1 MSSPANPP
9 GFEPQP
15 LSPVDYAWLRMDDP
29 TNLMMIN
36 GVLALDEPITLQ
48 QVRAIVERRLLPIP
62 RFRQRVVVPTDG
74 RPYWETA
81 EDFQLDDH
89 LERIALPEPG
99 GEKELRQ
106 VIGRLMSSPL
116 DPTKPLWQFHL
127 IDDQHGGSVIY
138 CRLHHSIGDGIAL
151 MLVLLALTDRAAEVP
166 PEGRDG
172 AEWNPENPFTDLF
185 RQAPRALEA
194 ARLLAERIMP
204 EGMRLMLLPAKML
217 ESTSRWLTAVGSV
230 EALGRLVLRAPDP
243 NTRFKGPLGVE
254 KRVAWSE
261 ALPLPEVK
269 AVGRALGATVND
281 VLLAAVSGGLHR
293 YLAEYDG
300 AVPPKLS
307 FRAAM
312 PVNLRSLKE
321 MAELGN
327 QFGLV
332 FLGLPVGIADPR
344 ERLAELRRRASALK
358 RSAEPMVV
366 LKILKALGMV
376 PLKVQKAVVSI
387 FAAKTTAVMTNVPGP
402 QEVLYLAGRPIRDLF
417 FWVPQSGRVSMGISI
432 CSYAGK
438 VRVGVGTDAG
448 LIPDPGKIV
457 EGFQQEYDELRRLA
471 FEQATEG
478 APGGG
483 AAVEDSQAAAA
494 AR

>member
-1 MSSPANPP
+1 VSSPANPP
-9 GFEPQP
+9 ASFEKQP
-15 LSPVDYAWLRMDDP
+15 LSSVDYAWLRMDDP

-36 GVLALDEPITLQ
+36 GVLALDEPISLEQ
-48 QVRAIVERRLLPIP
+48 LRAIVERRLLPIP
-62 RFRQRVVVPTDG
+62 RFRQRVVVPLEG
-74 RPYWETA
+74 RPYWQTA
-81 EDFQLDDH
+81 EDFDLDDH
-89 LERIALPEPG
+89 VVRITLPEPG
-99 GEKELRQ
+99 GEEELRQ
-106 VIGRLMSSPL
+106 AIGRLMSSPF

-127 IDDQHGGSVIY
+127 IENIHGGAVVY
-138 CRLHHSIGDGIAL
+138 CRLHHCIGDGIAL
-151 MLVLLALTDRAAEVP
+151 MLVLLALTDCVTEVP

-172 AEWNPENPFTDLF
+172 ADWNPENPFTDLF

-194 ARLLAERIMP
+194 ARLVAERIMP
-204 EGMRLMLLPAKML
+204 EGMKLMLYPAKML
-217 ESTSRWLTAVGSV
+217 ASTSRWLTALGSV
-230 EALGRLVLRAPDP
+230 EALGRLVLRPPDP
-243 NTRFKGPLGVE
+243 KTRFKGPLTVE

-269 AVGRALGATVND
+269 AVGKALGATVND
-281 VLLAAVSGGLHR
+281 VLLSAMSGGLHR
-293 YLAEYDG
+293 YLVRSDG
-300 AVPPKLS
+300 AVPPNLS

-312 PVNLRSLKE
+312 PVNLRSFKE

-327 QFGLV
+327 QFGLI

-366 LKILKALGMV
+366 LKILKALGQV
-376 PLKVQKAVVSI
+376 PLRVQKAVVTM

-432 CSYAGK
+432 CSYAGR

-448 LIPDPGKIV
+448 LIPDPGRIV
-457 EGFQQEYDELRRLA
+457 EGFQQEYEELRRLA
-471 FEQATEG
+471 LD
-478 APGGG
+478 GG
-483 AAVEDSQAAAA
+483 AQDAGAAAGESRAAKAA